1 MRLCRAIIVAAC
13 ILAGC
18 AQTQTAWRLDDA
30 IHAQSPTINLT
41 RKADKSV
48 AFTMQTAQARQLVSM
63 RNAMATMTGHTAEL
77 QIVDSKDPNAF
88 SGYADGKAVVGFSV
102 GMVELFQSDEAAQA
116 AIMGHEFAH
125 LALGH
130 AAAGQ
135 AREQARSAA
144 STVAGFVLGMAGVPA
159 GGTIADLASQAVST
173 VYSRDD
179 ERAADLMGVDLMK
192 RAGYDPKGA
201 VRAWEK
207 MATVSGFNIPFLS
220 THPQS
225 AERLETMK
233 RLAAQ

>member
-1 MRLCRAIIVAAC
+1 MKRTALLCLFLAAC
-13 ILAGC
+13 A
-18 AQTQTAWRLDDA
+18 AQPTTAWRVDDLA
-30 IHAQSPTINLT
+30 GVTASEINLR
-41 RKADKSV
+41 RKADGSTAATISTAHAKSLL
-48 AFTMQTAQARQLVSM
+48 AM
-63 RNAMATMTGHTAEL
+63 RNAMATMTGHSAEL
-77 QIVDSKDPNAF
+77 QIVDSKEPNAF

-102 GMVELFQSDEAAQA
+102 GMIQLFPDDDAACA

-130 AAAGQ
+130 AAAG
-135 AREQARSAA
+135 AKREQARSAA
-144 STVAGFVLGMAGVPA
+144 SSLAGIVLGLAGVPM
-159 GGTIADLASQAVST
+159 GGTVADLATQAVST

-179 ERAADLMGVDLMK
+179 EREADRVGVDLMK

-207 MATVSGFNIPFLS
+207 MAAVSGSGIPFLS
-220 THPQS
+220 THPTS